1 MPQTANTLFLIDAM
15 SLVFRA
21 FFAPMQMALASPS
34 GMPTKAIYIF
44 VRTLR
49 KLLKDHLPAHV
60 AVAFD
65 LAAPTFRDKL
75 FEEYKAN
82 RPAFPEE
89 LAVQLPYVR
98 RFCRALG
105 LPLVELEGFEA
116 DDLIGTLARAGAA
129 QGAEVFIVSGD
140 EDLFQLVNDRVRVLK
155 PSRAGSDGETLC
167 DTEKVKQILG
177 VEPAQVVDWL
187 ALTGD
192 PSDNIPGARPLPGHE
207 PPIAEGEKKRSYI
220 GPKGATELIQQFGTL
235 EKALENFEQVK
246 KQSYR
251 DALRDFRDEALLSRE
266 LATIRTDV
274 PVETA
279 LTQLQVAPLD
289 LTELTALCQEL
300 GFTSLLREFLEE
312 APAPAEA
319 ATGSEELT
327 TPQAIERWLQAADR
341 SASLALAMSVEGDEG
356 FAGRLTGL
364 GLSDGERQATV
375 TLGGPLLPALAPALS
390 DPACRKAVHNSKL
403 LQVLLAKQ
411 GIALAGVGDD
421 TMLYSYL
428 LDPLAS
434 SHTLADVVLRRQGR
448 KISPSLAEA
457 ARRTRELS
465 DLLRPEITREDLQK
479 LYREIELPLASVLA
493 EVEAAG
499 VRIDKEIL
507 ARMSGEFDGEL
518 TTLTREIY
526 DLAGGSFDIDSPKQL
541 GEILFEKLKLPGGK
555 RLKKSGQYS
564 TDASVLEA
572 LAEKHDLPRKIIE
585 YRTRAKLKSTY
596 IDALPKFIQAET
608 GRLHTTFNQTVAR
621 TGRLSSSN
629 PNLQNIPIGDEFG
642 LRIRSAFVADPGCRM
657 ISADYSQIELR
668 VLAHL
673 SQDPLLIEAFT
684 RNEDIHART
693 ALEIFNVPHG
703 LQNHEHRRMAK
714 AINYGVIYGLSSF
727 GLAER
732 TGTSRTEAQRY
743 IDTYFERYSK
753 VKDYLE
759 GLVEQAR
766 TTGRVRTAFGRLRP
780 IPEIHS
786 ADVQARNRA
795 EREAMNTP
803 LQGTAADL
811 MKLAMVKTQA
821 RLKREQM
828 QTRMILTVHDELVF
842 EAPEPELD
850 RAKEIVREEMEGAY
864 PMRVPLKVELGVG
877 QNWKEAK

>member
-1 MPQTANTLFLIDAM
+1 M

-21 FFAPMQMALASPS
+21 FFAPMQMALVSPS

-49 KLLKDHLPAHV
+49 KLLKDHQPDHV

-116 DDLIGTLARAGAA
+116 DDLIGTLARAGSG
-129 QGAEVFIVSGD
+129 QGADVFIVSGD

-155 PSRAGSDGETLC
+155 PSRAASDGETLC
-167 DTEKVKQILG
+167 DAEKVKEIIG

-207 PPIAEGEKKRSYI
+207 PVLAEGEKKRSYI
-220 GPKGATELIQQFGTL
+220 GPKGATDLIQQFGTL
-235 EKALENFEQVK
+235 EKALENYEQVK

-251 DALRDFRDEALLSRE
+251 DALRDFRNEALLSRE

-274 PVETA
+274 PVETSLA
-279 LTQLQVAPLD
+279 QLQMRPLD
-289 LTELTALCQEL
+289 ITELTALCQEL

-319 ATGSEELT
+319 ATESEELLVT
-327 TPQAIERWLQAADR
+327 QRVERWLAATDR
-341 SASLALAMSVEGDEG
+341 GALLALAMGVEGDEG

-364 GLSDGERQATV
+364 GLSDGKRLATV
-375 TLGGPLLPALAPALS
+375 AVGGLGDLLPALAPVLG
-390 DPACRKAVHNSKL
+390 DPSRHKAVHNSKL
-403 LQVLLAKQ
+403 LQLLLAKQ
-411 GIALAGVGDD
+411 GIALAGVADD

-428 LDPLAS
+428 LEPLAS
-434 SHTLADVVLRRQGR
+434 SHALADVVLRRQGR
-448 KISPSLAEA
+448 KLSPSLAEA
-457 ARRTRELS
+457 AHRTRELS
-465 DLLRPEITREDLQK
+465 DLLRPEIAREELQK
-479 LYREIELPLASVLA
+479 LYSEIELPLASVLA

-499 VRIDKEIL
+499 VRVDVEIL
-507 ARMSGEFDGEL
+507 ARMSGEFDKEL
-518 TTLTREIY
+518 TTLTHEIY

-596 IDALPKFIQAET
+596 IDALPKFIQPET

-629 PNLQNIPIGDEFG
+629 PNLQNIPIDDEFG
-642 LRIRSAFVADPGCRM
+642 VRIRSAFVAAPGCRL

-693 ALEIFNVPHG
+693 ALEIFSVPHA

-727 GLAER
+727 GLAGR

-753 VKDYLE
+753 VKDYLD

-780 IPEIHS
+780 IPEINS
-786 ADVQARNRA
+786 GDVQARNRA

-811 MKLAMVKTQA
+811 MKLAMVKAQA
-821 RLKREQM
+821 HLKREQM
-828 QTRMILTVHDELVF
+828 RTRMILTVHDELVF
-842 EAPEPELD
+842 EAPEAELD

-864 PMRVPLKVELGVG
+864 AMRVPLKVDLGVG